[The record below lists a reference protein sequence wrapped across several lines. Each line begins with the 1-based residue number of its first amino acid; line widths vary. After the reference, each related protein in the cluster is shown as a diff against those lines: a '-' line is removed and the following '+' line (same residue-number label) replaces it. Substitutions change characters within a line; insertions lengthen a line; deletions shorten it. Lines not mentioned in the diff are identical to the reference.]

1 MSTAD
6 TIRASL
12 NRFDPVWVVP
22 PILQPTR
29 FYLEW
34 LGEDL
39 RARAFL
45 TSGEAGDELCLRPDM
60 TTPACRMVLGMPEIP
75 PAVAYEG
82 VVFRRQ
88 GSGSARETEFVQ
100 LGLECLSTARQNGPA
115 MGEGALMAAALEA
128 VRACGVEPEL
138 RLGHAGVFDA
148 FVAALGL
155 HPLWTARLRR
165 QARRVG
171 ELQGFGEGPAA
182 STVALTQALAGLP
195 REEAGEALAQLY
207 EATGITA
214 VGSRPTAAIAER
226 LQAKAALAA
235 APQPKEAELSLLQEV
250 LRVDAP
256 AEAALKALSAF
267 AKSPRIKDQKPVDQ
281 ALAAVASL
289 WNEMKAEVPAPQT
302 KFSPGFGR
310 TVSIY
315 DGFLFDLEA
324 PALGEQAS
332 LGGGGRY
339 NGLIAALARH
349 DGVANDNGIKACGF
363 ALRPMR
369 IAQAKERAR

>member
-12 NRFDPVWVVP
+12 SRFNPIWVAP

-45 TSGEAGDELCLRPDM
+45 TSGEGGDELCLRPDM
-60 TTPACRMVLGMPEIP
+60 TTPACRIALAMPDIP
-75 PAVAYEG
+75 PTVAYEG

-100 LGLECLSTARQNGPA
+100 VGLECLATARQAAPTV
-115 MGEGALMAAALEA
+115 GEGALLAAALEA

-155 HPLWTARLRR
+155 HPLWAERLRR
-165 QARRVG
+165 QARRAG

-182 STVALTQALAGLP
+182 STVALTRALAGLP
-195 REEAGEALAQLY
+195 REAAGEALAQLY
-207 EATGITA
+207 EAAGITA
-214 VGSRPTAAIAER
+214 VGSRPTTAIAER

-235 APQPKEAELSLLQEV
+235 APQPQTAELSLLQEV
-250 LRVDAP
+250 LHVDAP
-256 AEAALKALSAF
+256 AEEALKALSAL
-267 AKSPRIKDQKPVDQ
+267 AKSPYLKDQKPVEQ
-281 ALAAVASL
+281 ALTAVATL
-289 WNEMKAEVPAPQT
+289 WQDMTAQVPAPPT
-302 KFSPGFGR
+302 RFSPGFGR

-324 PALGEQAS
+324 PVLGEQAS

-339 NGLIAALARH
+339 DGLIASLARH
-349 DGVANDNGIKACGF
+349 DGVANENGIKACGF

-369 IAQAKERAR
+369 IALAKESAR